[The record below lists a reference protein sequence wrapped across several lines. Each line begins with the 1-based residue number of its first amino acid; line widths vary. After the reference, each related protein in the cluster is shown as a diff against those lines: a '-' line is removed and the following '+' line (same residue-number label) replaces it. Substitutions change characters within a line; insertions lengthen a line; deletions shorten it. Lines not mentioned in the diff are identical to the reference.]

1 MNLTNLNSGLP
12 INSEPS
18 AASFYTCWSFTC
30 FFEPC
35 GWKYTGIAQL
45 RPMHPMPNTRKDID
59 QAVGSYLDCTPLDKF
74 NIFLHSYAPRSL
86 PRGAQRRTFFDSC
99 LLELKTWKYT
109 LPTELHTKVAGESS
123 KYPHSYVL
131 SMVYHTSIILL
142 AKPFLRKKLNPALA
156 HTDSPLRIEE
166 DVASKTATLCMDAAK
181 NVCLLGEQ
189 YRETFGS
196 FRRAPIS
203 VTHCTLSAALM
214 LLYGPVEATSQHT
227 NTECIQS
234 CVVTLRELSD
244 SWMPAQNYWRSV
256 LCIFRDRQ
264 RSTFGTPKETPSTR
278 PVVRSIY
285 TEGGSLPLQDL
296 SEASHELFESP
307 VSNSW
312 ADDSSFP
319 EVSVEDLNLA
329 SMFPLGS
336 LFAYDDFEGL
346 NIPPGLS

>member
-1 MNLTNLNSGLP
+1 
-12 INSEPS
+12 
-18 AASFYTCWSFTC
+18 
-30 FFEPC
+30 
-35 GWKYTGIAQL
+35 
-45 RPMHPMPNTRKDID
+45 
-59 QAVGSYLDCTPLDKF
+59 
-74 NIFLHSYAPRSL
+74 
-86 PRGAQRRTFFDSC
+86 
-99 LLELKTWKYT
+99 
-109 LPTELHTKVAGESS
+109 
-123 KYPHSYVL
+123 
-131 SMVYHTSIILL
+131 MVYHTSIILL
-142 AKPFLRKKLNPALA
+142 AKPFLPKRLNPA
-156 HTDSPLRIEE
+156 HTQTDPPSRIEE
-166 DVASKTATLCMDAAK
+166 DVTSKAAVLCMDAAK

-196 FRRAPIS
+196 FRRAPIT

-214 LLYGPVEATSQHT
+214 LLYGPAEATSQHS
-227 NTECIQS
+227 NTELIQS

-278 PVVRSIY
+278 PAAGCIHK
-285 TEGGSLPLQDL
+285 EGRSLPLQVS
-296 SEASHELFESP
+296 SEASHELFQSP

-319 EVSVEDLNLA
+319 EVSVEDLNLD
-329 SMFPLGS
+329 SIFPLGS